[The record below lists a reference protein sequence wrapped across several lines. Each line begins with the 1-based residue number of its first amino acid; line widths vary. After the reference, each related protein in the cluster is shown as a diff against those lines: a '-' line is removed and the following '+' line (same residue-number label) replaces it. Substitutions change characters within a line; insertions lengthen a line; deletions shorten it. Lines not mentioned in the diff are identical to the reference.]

1 MACGGT
7 ARTGRH
13 TPEAKASCLLW
24 RGDPRLKPWGTQK
37 QPQKAMAG
45 TGKGNGR
52 SRSLRDGKQ
61 KDKQRQNSKGWETMW
76 WRNGVLRAD
85 GHKKLNNSRR
95 RNWSHSWYSPGSRSV
110 TCSMESGP
118 MRAASGL
125 AGDFECPPSLS
136 MWPMESPDMECAWT

>member
-52 SRSLRDGKQ
+52 SRSLRDDKQ

-76 WRNGVLRAD
+76 RRSGILPPDAD
-85 GHKKLNNSRR
+85 K
-95 RNWSHSWYSPGSRSV
+95 
-110 TCSMESGP
+110 
-118 MRAASGL
+118 
-125 AGDFECPPSLS
+125 SLS
-136 MWPMESPDMECAWT
+136 ISGRSGRIGRGGRVQATSTAKAKC